1 MASQYFRNWQ
11 DISDIAEWQLQ
22 EELTEKLLLE

>member
-11 DISDIAEWQLQ
+11 DISDTAHWQLR
-22 EELTEKLLLE
+22 EELTEEN